1 MKSKI
6 VMLITIAIICILLT
20 SVMFIQFK
28 TIRVVEKSGLSD
40 MRESELRTEL
50 SSWKSKCEEVEST
63 LEENKELLKKYST
76 DISDENNT
84 LKLLKEDLSKL
95 QISVGY
101 TDVEGSGIVIT
112 VSDGEERVMSTDLL
126 NLVYELKYVGAEAIS
141 INDERIVSTSDIV
154 DIQEKFIF
162 VNGQRLISPYTIK
175 AIGDKSY
182 LESAI
187 NIKEGYKDQME
198 EEGKVVTYKLQDNVR
213 IKKYNGVLEINYGK

>member
-1 MKSKI
+1 MKSK
-6 VMLITIAIICILLT
+6 TILLVTISIICILLT
-20 SVMFIQFK
+20 STMFIQFK

-50 SSWKSKCEEVEST
+50 SSWKSKCTEVETS
-63 LEENKELLKKYST
+63 LEENKELLEKYTKDMSN
-76 DISDENNT
+76 DNNSIE
-84 LKLLKEDLSKL
+84 LLKTDLSK
-95 QISVGY
+95 IETSVGY
-101 TDVEGSGIVIT
+101 TDVQGNGIVIT
-112 VSDGEERVMSTDLL
+112 VSDGEQRVTAINLLDLI
-126 NLVYELKYVGAEAIS
+126 YELKYVGAEAIS

-154 DIQEKFIF
+154 DIQDKFIF

-175 AIGDKSY
+175 AIGNKSY

-198 EEGKVVTYKLQDNVR
+198 QEGKKVSYKLQDNVI

>member
-1 MKSKI
+1 MKSK
-6 VMLITIAIICILLT
+6 TILLVTISIICILLT
-20 SVMFIQFK
+20 STMFIQFK

-50 SSWKSKCEEVEST
+50 SSWKSKCTEVETS
-63 LEENKELLKKYST
+63 LEENKELLEKYTKDMSN
-76 DISDENNT
+76 DNNSID
-84 LKLLKEDLSKL
+84 LLKTDLSK
-95 QISVGY
+95 IETSVGY
-101 TDVEGSGIVIT
+101 TDVQGNGIVIT
-112 VSDGEERVMSTDLL
+112 VSDGEQRVAATNLLDLI
-126 NLVYELKYVGAEAIS
+126 YELKYVGAEAIS

-154 DIQEKFIF
+154 DIQDKFIF

-175 AIGDKSY
+175 AIGNKSY

-198 EEGKVVTYKLQDNVR
+198 QEGKKVSYKLQDNVI